1 MIVWLAMFRVF
12 VFDSAAYA
20 TITMYFFRKQ
30 VRLGSIRYYYN
41 VFFSVN
47 KGVTLITFNSYVETY
62 RELLMYY

>member
-41 VFFSVN
+41 VFFP
-47 KGVTLITFNSYVETY
+47 
-62 RELLMYY
+62 

>member
-30 VRLGSIRYYYN
+30 VQLGSIRYYYN
-41 VFFSVN
+41 VLFPYRRVRKRGN
-47 KGVTLITFNSYVETY
+47 TNNVEFLP
-62 RELLMYY
+62 RNI